1 MGIKGDGAP
10 SPTRCPDISPPL
22 LSAISCTGEA
32 PDSCIQR
39 IRGQKRSRGCSHS
52 TKQSAVWAPW
62 PVFSCVRRSEDFLGM
77 AKACPH
83 SIVLQGPPIR
93 AATMLS
99 LTSYPT
105 PGPDLKPP
113 SPLKSPGKVNVYS
126 STNEL
131 STLEVYI
138 FIPRSPKSQLPNF
151 IHNQIPTL
159 SL

>member
-1 MGIKGDGAP
+1 MHPEDQRSEGA
-10 SPTRCPDISPPL
+10 
-22 LSAISCTGEA
+22 G
-32 PDSCIQR
+32 
-39 IRGQKRSRGCSHS
+39 GCSHS

-77 AKACPH
+77 TKACPH

-113 SPLKSPGKVNVYS
+113 SPLKSPGRVNVYS

-138 FIPRSPKSQLPNF
+138 FIPREALSHSF
-151 IHNQIPTL
+151 PTL
-159 SL
+159 YTTKYQLSAYEPVRCANSSSVIDHLPDHFCQVAVKLP